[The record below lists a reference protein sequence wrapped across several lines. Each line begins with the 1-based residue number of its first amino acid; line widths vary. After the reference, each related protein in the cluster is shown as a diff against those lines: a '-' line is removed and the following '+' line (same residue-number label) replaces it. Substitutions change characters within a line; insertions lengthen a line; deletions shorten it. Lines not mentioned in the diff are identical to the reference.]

1 MGSKLNQKTA
11 AILAFIFTF
20 CVFFSFSAYA
30 DYTEP
35 ILVFQK
41 VTTPS
46 FEYRTVQELS
56 KDAIHI
62 SPEKPKEKTPLE
74 KALEQYTMDD
84 IYMIARICVSEAEGE
99 PELGKRLVIDTILNR
114 VDHEKFPN
122 SVMDV
127 VFQKGQYTCTTNGRL
142 DRCDVREDF
151 VELVI
156 DEMNNRTNS
165 DVIFFRTTRYSDY
178 GNPLFQV
185 CCHYFS
191 GLD

>member
-1 MGSKLNQKTA
+1 MGGKLNQKTA
-11 AILAFIFTF
+11 SILAFIFTF
-20 CVFFSFSAYA
+20 CIFFSFSAYA
-30 DYTEP
+30 DYSEP
-35 ILVFQK
+35 VLVFQE
-41 VTTPS
+41 VITPS
-46 FEYRTVQELS
+46 FDYRTVRELS
-56 KDAIHI
+56 KEAIHI

-122 SVMDV
+122 SVMGV

-142 DRCDVREDF
+142 DRCDIREDF

-178 GNPLFQV
+178 GSPLFQV

>member
-1 MGSKLNQKTA
+1 MGGKLNQKTA

-35 ILVFQK
+35 VLVFQE

-56 KDAIHI
+56 KEAIHI

-74 KALEQYTMDD
+74 KALEQYSMDD

-122 SVMDV
+122 NVMGV

-178 GNPLFQV
+178 GNPLFRV